1 MVNRISDIIKLFQD
15 SNITEDEAIA
25 RFRTLLKA
33 AKSKPNRRDHHD
45 MVISEISDLD
55 TDETMYQAFCTHCG
69 LTSKWF
75 HEKGLAISNLN
86 RYICEVN

>member
-15 SNITEDEAIA
+15 GNITEDEAIA
-25 RFRTLLKA
+25 RFRTLLKT
-33 AKSKPNRRDHHD
+33 AKRESDRRDHHD

-55 TDETMYQAFCTHCG
+55 TDETMYQAFCAHCE

-86 RYICEVN
+86 RYVCEVD